1 MTPGTFLPT
10 KTFMNFMATL
20 AAKVSTE
27 TSDCPTGYDSPN
39 EPSQIARREF
49 CNRLLLTSS
58 GLLVAASALTSKATT
73 ENLAQL
79 AYPPLKIDGAERLMP
94 GSSLLFNYPRTTDP
108 AILIRNL
115 DGEYYSY
122 NQKCSH
128 RGCSIYFD
136 RGARRLECPCH
147 RGSYDVQTGFVV
159 NGPPTRPLDQIV
171 LQMRAGGEVWAVG
184 RMIGSANPNG

>member
-1 MTPGTFLPT
+1 MEPKHSSTRAMTLIG
-10 KTFMNFMATL
+10 KDATDTIHL
-20 AAKVSTE
+20 
-27 TSDCPTGYDSPN
+27 PTGYDSPC
-39 EPSQIARREF
+39 ERSQIARREF

-58 GLLVAASALTSKATT
+58 GLLVAVSALTSKAATQ
-73 ENLAQL
+73 NLSQL

-94 GSSLLFNYPRTTDP
+94 GSSLLFNYPRATDP

-122 NQKCSH
+122 NQRCSH

-136 RGARRLECPCH
+136 RGGRRLECPCH
-147 RGSYDVQTGFVV
+147 RGSYDVQTGFVL

-171 LQMRAGGEVWAVG
+171 VQMRAGGEVWAVG
-184 RMIGSANPNG
+184 RMIDSANPNG